1 MKQAC
6 QTVVNVPIV
15 ESKFPDFSVSS
26 DKLRKNKLKKIF
38 VIMNNLLDAAYYS
51 K

>member
-1 MKQAC
+1 MKHVC

-26 DKLRKNKLKKIF
+26 DKLRKNKLKKKIF
-38 VIMNNLLDAAYYS
+38 VIMNNLLDAAY
-51 K
+51 